1 MINFSKSKLKKF
13 SLSVAVMAILV
24 AIDQLI
30 KYYVELNLQPISVK
44 PLIPG
49 FIRLHY
55 HRNDGAMMGFLDGE
69 TTTVT
74 ILALICMIGL
84 FILMFTDLVKT
95 KLDYICLVMIA
106 TGGIG
111 NIIDRIFRG
120 YVVDY
125 IEYLFIDFYIFNF
138 ADCLITVG
146 AFLMIFYQVYLI
158 FKERKIKR
166 GQS

>member
-1 MINFSKSKLKKF
+1 MVKLNKNKLKNF
-13 SLSVAVMAILV
+13 AVSMVVMTILV
-24 AIDQLI
+24 AVDQTI
-30 KYYVELNLQPISVK
+30 KYFVEINLKPVSVK

-49 FIRLHY
+49 FIQLHY
-55 HRNDGAMMGFLDGE
+55 HRNDGAMMGFLEGKII
-69 TTTVT
+69 TVT
-74 ILALICMIGL
+74 VLAVICMLGII
-84 FILMFTDLVKT
+84 ILMFTDLIKT
-95 KLDYICLVMIA
+95 KFDYVCIVMIA

-146 AFLMIFYQVYLI
+146 AFMMVFYQFYLMI
-158 FKERKIKR
+158 KENKTKK
-166 GQS
+166 GQG